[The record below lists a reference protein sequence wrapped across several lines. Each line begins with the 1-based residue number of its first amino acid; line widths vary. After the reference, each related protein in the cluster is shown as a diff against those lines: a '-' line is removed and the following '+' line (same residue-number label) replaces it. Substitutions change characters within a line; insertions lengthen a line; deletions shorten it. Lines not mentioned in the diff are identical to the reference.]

1 MIDILKLFYT
11 THYNL
16 GALAILFV
24 FLLIFFLTKKNYKGA
39 IIVVIILIDYNDGI
53 YKKTHGTS
61 WIIEI
66 DRPEA
71 PPNE

>member
-24 FLLIFFLTKKNYKGA
+24 LLLIFFLTKKNYKEQSSSSPS
-39 IIVVIILIDYNDGI
+39 L
-53 YKKTHGTS
+53 
-61 WIIEI
+61 
-66 DRPEA
+66 
-71 PPNE
+71 